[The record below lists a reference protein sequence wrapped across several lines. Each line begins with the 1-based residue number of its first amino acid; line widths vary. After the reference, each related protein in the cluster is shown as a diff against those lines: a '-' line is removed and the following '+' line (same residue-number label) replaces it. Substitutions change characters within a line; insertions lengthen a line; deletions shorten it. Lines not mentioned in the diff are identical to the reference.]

1 MLELFAFIFLVG
13 LFIVA
18 GLLIYAVMIYNQ
30 SITEILDNF
39 HYEILRLQ
47 GRLNTAHKENQD
59 GTERRTAET
68 TQQEDK
74 HHH

>member
-13 LFIVA
+13 LVTVA
-18 GLLIYAVMIYNQ
+18 AVLIYAVMVYSQ
-30 SITEILDNF
+30 SITDILDTF
-39 HYEILRLQ
+39 HRDMLELQ